1 MDDTRAAPIVSE
13 ATIRAVCGD
22 VSIPPMGIIEQVW
35 TTDPLCGEAVTDAAV
50 DAVDGL
56 ALDAVPRGGTIAVGV
71 GSRGIANIDRIV
83 AAVIATLQSEGY
95 EPFIFPAMGSH
106 GGASAEGQA
115 AMLAEYGI
123 TEATMGCPITATMD
137 TVEIGRGNTHEVP
150 VVTDAAAAA
159 ADGICVINRIKPHTS
174 FAGDVESGLAKML
187 VIGMGKQRG
196 AKLAHQ
202 YALDWSFREMLPEIT
217 AVILAELP
225 VVGGIAI
232 VEDQHDGTARIE
244 GVPPSSLLSR
254 EAELL
259 DVAYELLPQLPFDTL
274 DVVIFDRMGK
284 DISGAGLD
292 TNVTGRNY
300 AVNEPSPP
308 DPTIRRIYARSLTPG
323 SHGNAAGLGQADLIH
338 ADLYRAMDI
347 DETVVNLVTSGTVEN
362 ARIPITVETDWAAIA
377 ACISTVGV
385 RTPETIRVLRATDT
399 MQLGRVYASPGLCAA
414 ARDREDLRVIRDPA
428 PMRFEAGQL
437 IDPPPV
443 ADGAAHR

>member
-1 MDDTRAAPIVSE
+1 
-13 ATIRAVCGD
+13 
-22 VSIPPMGIIEQVW
+22 
-35 TTDPLCGEAVTDAAV
+35 
-50 DAVDGL
+50 
-56 ALDAVPRGGTIAVGV
+56 
-71 GSRGIANIDRIV
+71 
-83 AAVIATLQSEGY
+83 
-95 EPFIFPAMGSH
+95 
-106 GGASAEGQA
+106 
-115 AMLAEYGI
+115 
-123 TEATMGCPITATMD
+123 
-137 TVEIGRGNTHEVP
+137 
-150 VVTDAAAAA
+150 
-159 ADGICVINRIKPHTS
+159 
-174 FAGDVESGLAKML
+174 
-187 VIGMGKQRG
+187 
-196 AKLAHQ
+196 
-202 YALDWSFREMLPEIT
+202 
-217 AVILAELP
+217 
-225 VVGGIAI
+225 
-232 VEDQHDGTARIE
+232 
-244 GVPPSSLLSR
+244 
-254 EAELL
+254 
-259 DVAYELLPQLPFDTL
+259 VAYKLLPQLPFDTL
-274 DVVIFDRMGK
+274 DVVIFDRLGK

-399 MQLGRVYASPGLCAA
+399 MQVGRVYASPVLCAA
-414 ARDREDLRVIRDPA
+414 ARDREDLRVIREPA

>member
-1 MDDTRAAPIVSE
+1 MDTPPAAPIVSE
-13 ATIRAVCGD
+13 ATIRAVSGD
-22 VSIPPMGIIEQVW
+22 VAMPPMGIIEQVW
-35 TTDPLCGEAVTDAAV
+35 TTDPLTGEAVTDAAM

-56 ALDAVPRGGTIAVGV
+56 ALEAVPSGGSVAVGV
-71 GSRGIANIDRIV
+71 GSRGIANLDRIV
-83 AAVIATLQSEGY
+83 AAVIDALQTRGY
-95 EPFIFPAMGSH
+95 DPFIFPAMGSH

-123 TEATMGCPITATMD
+123 TEAAMGCPITATME
-137 TVEIGRGNTHEVP
+137 TVEVGRGQTHDVP
-150 VVTDAAAAA
+150 VVSDAAAAA

-174 FAGDVESGLAKML
+174 FAGDVESGLSKML

-202 YALDWSFREMLPEIT
+202 YALDWSFRDMLPEIT
-217 AVILAELP
+217 AVILEQLP
-225 VVGGIAI
+225 IVGGIAI
-232 VEDQHDGTARIE
+232 VEDQHDATARIE
-244 GVPPSSLLSR
+244 GVPPSGFLSR

-259 DVAYELLPQLPFDTL
+259 TDAYELLPQLPFDTL

-300 AVNEPSPP
+300 VVNEPSPP

-385 RTPETIRVLRATDT
+385 RTPESIRMLRATDT
-399 MQLGRVYASPGLCAA
+399 MQLGRLYASPVLCAA
-414 ARDREDLRVIRDPA
+414 ARDREDLRVIREPT
-428 PMRFEAGQL
+428 PMRFEAGAL
-437 IDPPPV
+437 VDPAPT
-443 ADGAAHR
+443 AAAHR

>member
-13 ATIRAVCGD
+13 ATIRTVCGD
-22 VSIPPMGIIEQVW
+22 VAIPPMGIIEQVW
-35 TTDPLCGEAVTDAAV
+35 RTDPLTGEAVDDAAAA
-50 DAVDGL
+50 AVDGL
-56 ALDAVPRGGTIAVGV
+56 ALDAVPAGGTIAVGV

-123 TEATMGCPITATMD
+123 TEAAMGCPITATMD
-137 TVEIGRGNTHEVP
+137 TVEVGRGQTHDVP

-174 FAGDVESGLAKML
+174 FAGDVESGLSKML

-202 YALDWSFREMLPEIT
+202 FALDWSFRDMLPEIT

-225 VVGGIAI
+225 VVGGVAI
-232 VEDQHDGTARIE
+232 VEDQHDATARIE
-244 GVPPSSLLSR
+244 GVPPSGFLSR

-259 DVAYELLPQLPFDTL
+259 TEAYDLLPQLPFDTL

-300 AVNEPSPP
+300 VVNEPSPP

-362 ARIPITVETDWAAIA
+362 ARIPITVETDWAAVA

-385 RTPETIRVLRATDT
+385 RTPETIRMLRATDT
-399 MQLGRVYASPGLCAA
+399 MQLGRLYASPALCAA
-414 ARDREDLRVIRDPA
+414 ARDRADLRVIREPEPMRFDAGALADPA
-428 PMRFEAGQL
+428 PTAT
-437 IDPPPV
+437 
-443 ADGAAHR
+443 AHR